1 MGTEIKVKKKSKIN
15 IKKLIILILFI
26 LVIGLLVF
34 GVLKSF
40 KKDKPKEEKVVDKIK
55 NIGYVVN
62 DNDTKYFKDT
72 FKELKE
78 LLTGKE
84 IDEQK
89 QAELIAK
96 LFVIDFYSLGN
107 KTSKNDVGGV
117 QFVYTDVKSDFID
130 ASRDTI
136 YKLVKNNIDK
146 KENDLPLVKEVTIN
160 SIEKINLKD
169 AFDNASGK
177 LDLEGKE
184 GYKVSVTWTYNKDT
198 KLQDSATLI
207 IMPDGNKLSVGRLY

>member
-96 LFVIDFYSLGN
+96 LFIIDFYSLGN

-184 GYKVSVTWTYNKDT
+184 GYKVSVAWTYNKDT
-198 KLQDSATLI
+198 KLQDSATLV
-207 IMPDGNKLSVGRLY
+207 IMPDGKKLSVGRLY